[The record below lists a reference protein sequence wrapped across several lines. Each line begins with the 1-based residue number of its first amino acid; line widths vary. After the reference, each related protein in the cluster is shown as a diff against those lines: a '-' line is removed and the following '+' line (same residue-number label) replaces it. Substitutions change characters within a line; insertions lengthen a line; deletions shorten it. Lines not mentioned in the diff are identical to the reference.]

1 MGVKFKPA
9 GSPDTADVELTPM
22 PMVNNAMASVHAAI
36 TNGLFNCS
44 VIAHSDLFLLGS
56 DVFPYVIIVDT
67 QTPSVWFKMRPKK
80 AEDCRRLVMPA

>member
-1 MGVKFKPA
+1 MGVNFNPGRGSDPA
-9 GSPDTADVELTPM
+9 REELTPM

-80 AEDCRRLVMPA
+80 LRTAEGW